1 MPFRFL
7 FGIFQGLICGMKCIK
22 IGANFGEEER
32 MNQTEQKIR
41 NKITLLTFI
50 CSLLV
55 IWIHTF
61 NLELYGI
68 DAAST
73 GVGRAAY
80 FLENY
85 WKNVTNIAVPLFFFI
100 SGFLFFRTYDF
111 GFQDTIAKYKS
122 RVKSIGIPYICWC
135 TIYYLFFVVI
145 TSIPAVSRF
154 LNGAEKREIS
164 VIAWLRCLGPEKYYT
179 LWFLQNLILFIV
191 LCPVLYLVLKNRKK
205 IPVGTIVLL
214 AGILNVYFKW
224 ISLPAGLIEYAAG
237 AWVAINYKNIIFYC
251 NKYISIIAWVYIA
264 YLFGTGFRWYGLI
277 SELLLFAAL
286 WYALDCFSLERE
298 FPWWMKI
305 TFFTYVAHDLVLEV
319 LEKLLLIALGR
330 QPIWALATY
339 IFVPVMVFLVLVVAA
354 MLLKR
359 CLPRVWKVLTGA
371 R

>member
-7 FGIFQGLICGMKCIK
+7 LGIFQGLISRMKCIK
-22 IGANFGEEER
+22 IGANFGEGCN
-32 MNQTEQKIR
+32 MNQAEQKIR
-41 NKITLLTFI
+41 NKITLLTFFG
-50 CSLLV
+50 SLLV

-68 DAAST
+68 DSASA
-73 GVGRAAY
+73 GLGKAAY
-80 FLENY
+80 LLENY

-111 GFQDTIAKYKS
+111 CLKDTIAKYKS
-122 RVKSIGIPYICWC
+122 RVRSIGIPYICWC
-135 TIYYLFFVVI
+135 TIYYLFFAAI
-145 TSIPAVSRF
+145 TNIPAISRF
-154 LNGAEKREIS
+154 MNGSENTELS
-164 VIAWLRCLGPEKYYT
+164 VIAWLRWLGPDKYYT
-179 LWFLQNLILFIV
+179 LWFLQNLILFIA
-191 LCPVLYLVLKNRKK
+191 LCPVLYLVLKNRRR
-205 IPVGTIVLL
+205 IPVGTILL
-214 AGILNVYFKW
+214 FAGILNAYFKW
-224 ISLPAGLIEYAAG
+224 IDLPSGLIEYAVG

-277 SELLLFAAL
+277 SELLLFVAL

-298 FPWWMKI
+298 LPWWMKI

-319 LEKLLLIALGR
+319 LEKLLLIVLGR
-330 QPIWALATY
+330 QPIWALTTY
-339 IFVPVMVFLVLVVAA
+339 IFVPIVVFFALVVAA
-354 MLLKR
+354 MVLKS